1 MHGKAFLLDF
11 DVNAPGQ
18 VDFPRTLNIGIKD
31 GLQVF
36 PADDNTKGANRL
48 LIFTGTTVNN
58 ILVGHDDNL
67 YQGVFRVRL
76 GFPLS
81 NSVILKASATVA
93 ALASLHGEGA
103 QEDTTFSADAAVTVE
118 DPTDGGTVNQP
129 TPPSPP
135 LPSNELYVI
144 IDAAI
149 QGDGSRLPRISYQ
162 ANVLVQD
169 TEPDLD
175 SILVRG
181 TGGVFGP
188 VAFNLA
194 RGFTWEYQLTLTGA
208 VLQGDPPFNIPVRS
222 DDKLNVPVNPAPAI
236 SSGGTTTGPV
246 PGGKIGPATPDE
258 TLTITATG
266 RHVTKTAR
274 LEILTPK

>member
-1 MHGKAFLLDF
+1 VVAQD
-11 DVNAPGQ
+11 DE
-18 VDFPRTLNIGIKD
+18 NIFMA
-31 GLQVF
+31 V
-36 PADDNTKGANRL
+36 
-48 LIFTGTTVNN
+48 V
-58 ILVGHDDNL
+58 
-67 YQGVFRVRL
+67 RVRL
-76 GFPLS
+76 RIPVPPTL
-81 NSVILKASATVA
+81 ILKGSATVA
-93 ALASLHGEGA
+93 ALASIKGTDERGCRFA
-103 QEDTTFSADAAVTVE
+103 VNAAKIVRN
-118 DPTDGGTVNQP
+118 PTDGDGGTVDQP
-129 TPPSPP
+129 PPPSPP
-135 LPSNELYVI
+135 LPSNELYLL
-144 IDAAI
+144 IDVKV
-149 QGDGSRLPRISYQ
+149 QGAENGVRPRVNRIAYQ

-208 VLQGDPPFNIPVRS
+208 VLQGAPPFNIPVQS

-258 TLTITATG
+258 TVTITATG
-266 RHVTKTAR
+266 RRAIRTAR